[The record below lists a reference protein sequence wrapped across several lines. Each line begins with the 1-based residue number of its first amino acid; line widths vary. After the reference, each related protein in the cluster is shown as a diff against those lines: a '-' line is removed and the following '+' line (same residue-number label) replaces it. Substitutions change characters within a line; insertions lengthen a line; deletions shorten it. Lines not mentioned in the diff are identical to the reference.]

1 MRRREIA
8 SKPDMK
14 SCLGMLLIL
23 SAFVLVVGG
32 GAAIW
37 YLSDS
42 VEFSRKDAKA
52 PPPKAI
58 SAPKTH

>member
-1 MRRREIA
+1 
-8 SKPDMK
+8 MK

-23 SAFVLVVGG
+23 LAFVLVVGG

-42 VEFSRKDAKA
+42 VEFTRKDKQA
-52 PPPKAI
+52 PPKA
-58 SAPKTH
+58 APAARVR